1 VGRVAGW
8 RMFFRQSPAE
18 VADRA
23 HYIGEGGVYVA
34 TTL

>member
-18 VADRA
+18 VADRVRF
-23 HYIGEGGVYVA
+23 IGEGGGYVA